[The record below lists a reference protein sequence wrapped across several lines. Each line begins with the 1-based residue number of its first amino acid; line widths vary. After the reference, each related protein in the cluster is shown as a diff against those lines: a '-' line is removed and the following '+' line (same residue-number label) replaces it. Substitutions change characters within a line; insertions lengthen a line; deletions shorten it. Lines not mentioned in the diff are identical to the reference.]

1 MSGSDAPSVENAT
14 VTPMQGCRWLLSL
27 IRGVIRFF
35 SWMSLGWL
43 FVAALAIH
51 WVGQHNPTPAFLLFL
66 PAWLWCAP
74 GLAMLVPA
82 LLFDFLRSG
91 APLLLATLCFLG
103 PVLGYE
109 FSFGSP
115 SPQGAR
121 TLKVMTYNR
130 GQSQGTSLQPFKN
143 QNQPDLLALQ
153 DSGGRAQSYL
163 EADGYKEFSH
173 GSSSGEFLLLS
184 KFPILS
190 TQPIVFEHQPNKQGQ
205 IQRTELG
212 ARFELDWA
220 GTRVAVYNM
229 HFPTHRG
236 MLQSERNGGFLSGV
250 LGIPGTPLAQKRH
263 NREAYWEVTLR
274 QIRQVSDQ
282 IGKETIPVILVGDM
296 NNPPFGP
303 FHRTLCEHLVDG
315 HNEAGQGY
323 GYTFPGQTN
332 NPLALFRPWLRIDYA
347 LHSKGDWATLR
358 HEAEPSRT
366 SQHRALFA
374 EFGNVSR

>member
-1 MSGSDAPSVENAT
+1 MSGSANSSGDTPP

-27 IRGVIRFF
+27 IRSAIRFF
-35 SWMSLGWL
+35 SWLSLAWL
-43 FVAALAIH
+43 LLAALAVH

-66 PAWLWCAP
+66 PSWLWSIP
-74 GLAMLVPA
+74 GLIMIAPA
-82 LLFDFLRSG
+82 LLFDTLRTG
-91 APLLLATLCFLG
+91 LPLLLALLCFLG
-103 PVLGYE
+103 PALGYE
-109 FSFGSP
+109 LNFGS
-115 SPQGAR
+115 SAAQGSR

-184 KFPILS
+184 KFPILN
-190 TQPIVFEHQPNKQGQ
+190 TQPIVFNHPANKEGKVE
-205 IQRTELG
+205 RTELG
-212 ARFELDWA
+212 ARFELDWV
-220 GTRVAVYNM
+220 GTRIAVYNM

-236 MLQSERNGGFLSGV
+236 MLLSERNGGFLSGV
-250 LGIPGTPLAQKRH
+250 LGIPGTPFAQKRH
-263 NREAYWEVTLR
+263 NREAYWEITLQ

-282 IGKETIPVILVGDM
+282 IGRETIPVILVGDL

-303 FHRTLCEHLVDG
+303 FHRTLCQHLVDG
-315 HNEAGQGY
+315 HSEAGHGY

-347 LHSKGDWATLR
+347 LHSKGHWETLR

-374 EFGNVSR
+374 EFSKVSR